1 MARPFATSPA
11 QRQQGAEHAQSR
23 EKWRRAAVLAV
34 CAAFTLNERYPQTSR
49 TALVASSTIPPG
61 SSEGVG
67 SGVPKT

>member
-1 MARPFATSPA
+1 M
-11 QRQQGAEHAQSR
+11 
-23 EKWRRAAVLAV
+23 LAV